1 MTASSQPRAFSQT
14 IASVTGDA
22 GDSRYGDTRRR
33 KTLHAISSTN
43 TLHAISSTNTLHA
56 ISSTNTSNRSRS
68 DSSSS
73 SMSSSAGTRVYRA
86 CAHKVSCTCGDTGE
100 ADWATHSFDPH
111 AFIRTHV
118 FIRITHI
125 HSHHTHSFAPH
136 VFIRTTRIHSYHTHS
151 HRTHSFAPHAFIR
164 TVGLPS
170 WPVRHSPL
178 GSCLNRVPSPAG
190 GMSVFVHVCFVLL
203 M

>member
-68 DSSSS
+68 DSSRV
-73 SMSSSAGTRVYRA
+73 SAGTRVYRA

-125 HSHHTHSFAPH
+125 HSHHTHSFASH
-136 VFIRTTRIHSYHTHS
+136 AFIRIARIHSYHTHSFVSYAFASHAFIRTTRIHSHS
-151 HRTHSFAPHAFIR
+151 RITIMACSTFP
-164 TVGLPS
+164 VGL
-170 WPVRHSPL
+170 
-178 GSCLNRVPSPAG
+178 
-190 GMSVFVHVCFVLL
+190 VFE
-203 M
+203 

>member
-100 ADWATHSFDPH
+100 ADWARLGGKCACQCKCVGECDSAHRPLLHGKATEKIGG
-111 AFIRTHV
+111 AIIVLIRDGALQLSSRPQQ
-118 FIRITHI
+118 RI
-125 HSHHTHSFAPH
+125 SL
-136 VFIRTTRIHSYHTHS
+136 Y
-151 HRTHSFAPHAFIR
+151 
-164 TVGLPS
+164 
-170 WPVRHSPL
+170 
-178 GSCLNRVPSPAG
+178 SCLSPPSSSSSSSG
-190 GMSVFVHVCFVLL
+190 TSGSGR
-203 M
+203 

>member
-33 KTLHAISSTN
+33 KTLHAIS
-43 TLHAISSTNTLHA
+43 ITNTLHA

-100 ADWATHSFDPH
+100 ADWARLGGKCACQCKCVGECDSAHRPLLHEKATEKIHD
-111 AFIRTHV
+111 FIGRPDADSLPLMV
-118 FIRITHI
+118 R
-125 HSHHTHSFAPH
+125 SWLSC
-136 VFIRTTRIHSYHTHS
+136 TRIG
-151 HRTHSFAPHAFIR
+151 I
-164 TVGLPS
+164 
-170 WPVRHSPL
+170 
-178 GSCLNRVPSPAG
+178 
-190 GMSVFVHVCFVLL
+190 VLL
-203 M
+203 LPLVLLESLLQL

>member
-68 DSSSS
+68 DSSRV
-73 SMSSSAGTRVYRA
+73 SAGTRVYRA

-100 ADWATHSFDPH
+100 ADWARLGGKCACQCKCVGECDSAHRPLLHGKATEKIHDFIGRPH
-111 AFIRTHV
+111 AD
-118 FIRITHI
+118 
-125 HSHHTHSFAPH
+125 SP
-136 VFIRTTRIHSYHTHS
+136 
-151 HRTHSFAPHAFIR
+151 P
-164 TVGLPS
+164 LM
-170 WPVRHSPL
+170 VRS
-178 GSCLNRVPSPAG
+178 
-190 GMSVFVHVCFVLL
+190 
-203 M
+203 